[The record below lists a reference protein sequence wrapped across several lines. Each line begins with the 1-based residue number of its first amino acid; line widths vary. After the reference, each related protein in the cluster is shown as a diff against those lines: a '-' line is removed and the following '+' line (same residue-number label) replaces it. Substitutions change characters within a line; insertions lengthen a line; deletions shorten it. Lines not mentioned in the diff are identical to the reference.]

1 MPDYRPISRSAHCGH
16 DHWRGSVEVVDGT
29 DRTVYDNVEIDL
41 DPNDEGANPRV
52 QLADGLWVDVNS
64 DFVRAFRNLTA
75 PLESASTEVC
85 SEALP
90 SPRTP
95 VRLTAVVDMTMGTN
109 LISPG
114 RTHPAFASSFY
125 PSDTFFNPNGE
136 LILEGRPAPG
146 LTLTLDLLAGQNAV
160 ATQSVGLNHG
170 YPFDVP
176 QLFAE
181 YCPGGGI
188 FCMGLGRRVERFG
201 YEVIRSDQRTAIL
214 ASPNFSTAPFT
225 TTVGEVGVVGS
236 NASLRFAV
244 SPGLD
249 RFWNGDNNGYPYFH
263 VNGTLTY
270 PAFQM
275 FANWNGG
282 PNQDND
288 TTRWLNMADLG
299 LSFGSSSAPV
309 RGALYG
315 MFVTE
320 DLPTGQQYGGGAN
333 GYLTI
338 RPSGS
343 PVSVNLRGGY
353 TRGAPTRTG
362 LAMPV
367 DLLQL
372 TGGLT
377 VHVEDVL
384 QFRLQGDVL
393 GDAAGTRPFN
403 GENLLPRLMFQVV
416 YTGETNFGV
425 APVPR

>member
-1 MPDYRPISRSAHCGH
+1 MPDYRPVSRRAHCGN
-16 DHWRGSVEVVDGT
+16 DHWRGTIEVVDGSSRET
-29 DRTVYDNVEIDL
+29 FEDVEIDL
-41 DPNDEGANPRV
+41 NPNDEGANPRI
-52 QLADGLWVDVNS
+52 QLADGLWVDVNR

-75 PLESASTEVC
+75 PLESAPRDVC
-85 SEALP
+85 DEALP
-90 SPRTP
+90 PPRTP
-95 VRLTAVVDMTMGTN
+95 IRATAIIDMTMGTN
-109 LISPG
+109 LIRPG
-114 RTHPAFASSFY
+114 QTFPSFASSFY
-125 PSDTFFNPNGE
+125 SADTFFNPNAE
-136 LILEGRPAPG
+136 LILEGRPVPG
-146 LTLTLDLLAGQNAV
+146 MTLTLDLLAGQNAV
-160 ATQSVGLNHG
+160 VTQSFGINHG
-170 YPFDVP
+170 YPIDPIQV
-176 QLFAE
+176 FAE
-181 YCPGGGI
+181 YCPGGGL
-188 FCMGLGRRVERFG
+188 FCMGVGRRVERFG
-201 YEVIRSDQRTAIL
+201 MEVIRSDQRLGIL

-225 TTVGEVGVVGS
+225 TTVGEIGVVGS

-263 VNGTLTY
+263 VNAGLTY
-270 PAFQM
+270 PSFQL

-288 TTRWLNMADLG
+288 TSRWLHMADLG
-299 LSFGSSSAPV
+299 LSFGASNAPV

-320 DLPTGQQYGGGAN
+320 DLPTGQQFGGGTN

-362 LAMPV
+362 LTMPV

-403 GENLLPRLMFQVV
+403 GENILPRLMFQIV

-425 APVPR
+425 APVAR

>member
-1 MPDYRPISRSAHCGH
+1 MPDYRPISRSAHCGN
-16 DHWRGSVEVVDGT
+16 DHWRGSVEVVEGDS
-29 DRTVYDNVEIDL
+29 RTVYDNVEIDL
-41 DPNDEGANPRV
+41 NTTDEGVNPRV
-52 QLADGLWVDVNS
+52 QLADGLWVDVNRT
-64 DFVRAFRNLTA
+64 FVTAFRNLTA
-75 PLESASTEVC
+75 PLENASTAVC

-95 VRLTAVVDMTMGTN
+95 IRLTAVADMTMGTN
-109 LISPG
+109 LVRPG
-114 RTHPAFASSFY
+114 LTHPGFASSFY

-146 LTLTLDLLAGQNAV
+146 LTLTLDVGVGQNFA
-160 ATQSVGLNHG
+160 ATQSAGINHG
-170 YPFDVP
+170 YPFDVL

-201 YEVIRSDQRTAIL
+201 MEVIRSDQRTSIL

-225 TTVGEVGVVGS
+225 PTVAEVGLVGS
-236 NASLRFAV
+236 TASLRFAV
-244 SPGLD
+244 SPGPD

-270 PAFQM
+270 PAFSL

-288 TTRWLNMADLG
+288 TARWLNMADLG
-299 LSFGSSSAPV
+299 LSFGASDAPV
-309 RGALYG
+309 RGSLYG

-320 DLPTGQQYGGGAN
+320 DLPTGREYGGGAN

-338 RPSGS
+338 RPSSS

-353 TRGAPTRTG
+353 THGAPSRTG
-362 LAMPV
+362 LEMPV

-372 TGGLT
+372 TAGLT

-425 APVPR
+425 GPVAR